1 MFALRIRNI
10 FEAQCLVSFRLCGVD
25 YYFRFWRYIPLNLLR
40 VVGLRIMFWDFEF
53 EILYSGYLCLVI
65 RFSVVSIAI
74 GLFGLFRN
82 LGDCYFD

>member
-1 MFALRIRNI
+1 M
-10 FEAQCLVSFRLCGVD
+10 S
-25 YYFRFWRYIPLNLLR
+25 LLR

-65 RFSVVSIAI
+65 RFSVVSVAI